1 MLESADNQGDIMKKT
16 QAVASPR
23 TKGRL
28 EADISEA
35 IIKFEREYM
44 GRGPESARTYILDDL
59 IVVRLQGVL
68 TPAETQ
74 LARTEGE
81 FRGRTLI
88 KQVRMEL
95 LEKARPLLDVIVR
108 DITGQPIR
116 SLHTD
121 ISTVTGERLIAFTLE
136 APFALE
142 SPGAAPA

>member
-1 MLESADNQGDIMKKT
+1 MPNQEPVNR
-16 QAVASPR
+16 AASPR

-28 EADISEA
+28 EAAISEA

-74 LARTEGE
+74 LARNEDE

-95 LEKARPLLDVIVR
+95 LEKARPLLDAIVR
-108 DITGQPIR
+108 DIAGQPIR

-121 ISTVTGERLIAFTLE
+121 ISTVTGERLIVFTLE
-136 APFALE
+136 APFALD
-142 SPGAAPA
+142 PPA

>member
-1 MLESADNQGDIMKKT
+1 MKKAK
-16 QAVASPR
+16 AVKSSR
-23 TKGRL
+23 SKGRL

-74 LARTEGE
+74 LARNEGE

-136 APFALE
+136 APFDLE
-142 SPGAAPA
+142 PPGAARS